1 MNKGF
6 EMSSGE
12 IIVYLNSDDYFHQG
26 VFKTVI
32 DSFND
37 EVDIVVGDIE
47 VLNTEGCSKS
57 IKPSIKYYDIIEHWK
72 SLYPLNSL
80 QYFYKRKV
88 QSNVSFNINNHIAMD
103 HEFLLDIYKDFNF
116 SYKNITFGTFNMR
129 RDSKTYEG
137 LRNPEIY
144 WTSENFSYIDRH
156 LEDKDQSY
164 IIGFKNKQHEFFQN
178 SIIESYKLFHEKKL
192 YLNTIKTSVLLND
205 IIKNSNSIALWG
217 AGSLAVL
224 LFPLIKEK
232 LVKVVDIN
240 INKINNYFC
249 NHLVEPI
256 DSIDL
261 YNKYT
266 LIVTPLNAKNE
277 ILEKLK
283 DFYFKEIIFIEDIIY
298 QNE

>member
-116 SYKNITFGTFNMR
+116 SYKNLTFGTFNMR
-129 RDSKTYEG
+129 KNSKTYEG
-137 LRNPEIY
+137 LRKPEIY
-144 WTSENFSYIDRH
+144 WTSQNFSYIDRH
-156 LEDKDQSY
+156 LEDQDQSY
-164 IIGFKNKQHEFFQN
+164 AIRFKNKQHEFFQN
-178 SIIESYKLFHEKKL
+178 SIIESYKLFLEKEL
-192 YLNTIKTSVLLND
+192 YINTIKTSVLLNN

-217 AGSLAVL
+217 AGTLAML

-232 LVKVVDIN
+232 LNKVVDIN
-240 INKINNYFC
+240 KNKINNYFF
-249 NHLVEPI
+249 NHLVESV
-256 DSIDL
+256 DSL
-261 YNKYT
+261 ELNNNYT
-266 LIVTPLNAKNE
+266 LIVTPLNAKSK
-277 ILEKLK
+277 IKVKLI
-283 DFYFKEIIFIEDIIY
+283 DINVKEVIFIEDIIFY
-298 QNE
+298 K